1 MKKESPGEPG
11 LEPRGVVEYIGGSEQ
26 CTGSEY
32 TPNPV
37 KLKRM
42 VVGKTA
48 APYQSW
54 VTVGRD
60 LTQAQSE
67 SLKRGLHWSAK
78 PVKVADNL
86 SGVAD
91 HTQSHDRRL
100 APKSIV
106 FCGIGEF
113 LRICEGSCPMPFSQT
128 SPKSIK
134 RVNKLT
140 RGSRCTHC

>member
-11 LEPRGVVEYIGGSEQ
+11 LVPRGVVKYIGGSEQ

-32 TPNPV
+32 TLNSV
-37 KLKRM
+37 DLKCM

-48 APYQSW
+48 APYHYW

-78 PVKVADNL
+78 PVKVADDL

-100 APKSIV
+100 APKSKP
-106 FCGIGEF
+106 F
-113 LRICEGSCPMPFSQT
+113 LWHRGAPPHLWGLSSYAILSDFTKEQQ
-128 SPKSIK
+128 
-134 RVNKLT
+134 RVNKYIRRT
-140 RGSRCTHC
+140 K